1 MRNELRNM
9 SAESLEQL
17 ENELRDEAST
27 PEDVF
32 EALERNE
39 KGFVNKIYCDY
50 IIKYVIKL

>member
-39 KGFVNKIYCDY
+39 KGASGTVF
-50 IIKYVIKL
+50 LL